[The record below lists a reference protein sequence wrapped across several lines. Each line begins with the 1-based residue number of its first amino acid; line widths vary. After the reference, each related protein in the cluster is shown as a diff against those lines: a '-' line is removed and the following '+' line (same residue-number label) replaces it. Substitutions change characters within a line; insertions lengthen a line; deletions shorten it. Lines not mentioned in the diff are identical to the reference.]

1 MIKEA
6 LKYIVENS
14 YPQTYTS
21 HGHTYSD
28 KPMIEIDSEF
38 PQIQMS
44 TLSGLVEYI
53 KRNPDNIATQIIL
66 HVQSPTKVEA
76 YTCVDDM
83 DDRRY
88 LAAVDP
94 LLPSFPFGAFR
105 DSEEFLIGLHAK
117 FTPTPDLD
125 LLYKFAGTAES
136 GTVKQYSDDGVTQ
149 QTTVKNG
156 VSNKVDAIVPNPVLL
171 APYRTFI
178 EVPQPLSRFIFRMRQ
193 GHDNVECALF
203 EADGGA
209 WRNDAMDSIKE
220 YLETALEDVEGL
232 MVIA

>member
-14 YPQTYTS
+14 HPQTYTS
-21 HGHTYSD
+21 HGHTYAD

-66 HVQSPTKVEA
+66 HVQSPTEVDA
-76 YTCVDDM
+76 YTCVNDM

-88 LAAVDP
+88 LVEVEP
-94 LLPSFPFGAFR
+94 LLPSIPFNSFR
-105 DSEEFLIGLHAK
+105 GNEEFLIGLQAK
-117 FTPTPDLD
+117 FAPTPDRD
-125 LLYKFAGTAES
+125 LLFKFAGTAES

-149 QTTVKNG
+149 QATVKNG
-156 VSNKVDAIVPNPVLL
+156 VSSKVDAVVPNPVQL

-178 EVPQPLSRFIFRMRQ
+178 EVPQPVSSFIFRMRQ
-193 GHDNVECALF
+193 GREDVECGLF
-203 EADGGA
+203 EADGGV
-209 WRNDAMDSIKE
+209 WRNEAMNSIKE